1 MLSVVRSLKSSR
13 LRWSSLP
20 RELGQLAANS
30 MQPRWTGAFG
40 VAAVVVHVF
49 PPLYVTATYTSHVPT
64 KLFSWSSPGVVLPRN
79 AKAARLSSPA
89 TTVGISVLA
98 MWNAVPTSTDGPQL
112 VPWLVQTAILGWPL
126 RSGIRWMD

>member
-1 MLSVVRSLKSSR
+1 M
-13 LRWSSLP
+13 RWSSLP

-64 KLFSWSSPGVVLPRN
+64 KLFSWSSPGVVLPGDS
-79 AKAARLSSPA
+79 KALAAALAR
-89 TTVGISVLA
+89 VISDDEMRDA
-98 MWNAVPTSTDGPQL
+98 MA
-112 VPWLVQTAILGWPL
+112 
-126 RSGIRWMD
+126 RSGLARAQEYSWERNRARFVAAVSRA